1 MGFFSEFRSVNK
13 TDLGLVHFRTF
24 HSEKYS
30 MLAKAFTFLIILICS
45 SVLHAADEKA
55 LAVSPVMQ
63 DNSCPTCALA
73 PNSATAEDGAAP
85 GKSALTSTGE
95 TAQRIIN
102 YLPNGDTKRGLQQ
115 YIDIVGAD
123 AYEGD
128 NAVGATNAGIAAY
141 FSRKFSDPKNSCV
154 RDAAL
159 SFYQDV
165 EKYLKAKIPQDVNCK
180 PLPNNMIV
188 AGKSVSTT
196 DSATSCSE
204 PDRAGLYATVGSD
217 RFKNLEPGW
226 LWKLAM
232 EHAKNDPNSA
242 MFLIGMCGHDDTA
255 QGEFTWEDN
264 SPTALDEIRE
274 QCSELKKQ
282 KNLYDNEVKELSV
295 HPDANAT
302 QLAFAKSNSTI
313 LNMQITQLQNASS
326 VQRQMN
332 CPSAAS
338 GYYTPGSL
346 GMSADIPKSVKDE
359 IQRVQGD
366 IGGAKKIPSK
376 YYHVYGAAFMAC
388 QLVQNGIS
396 PSRAELIQTQAAR
409 LYRGIRMCGSNQEY
423 LGDMKDYKSLMLPLI
438 SKYKLND
445 PKQLT
450 LAIVKDIRAGKVHCE
465 IDNYDPD
472 FAIKL
477 AKECAFL
484 SRHSIPAQIITSEE
498 FEMTDE
504 QIANK
509 VNNHMI
515 NGDAAELYN
524 KWYVGGENIAGKTVP
539 CTDIRVWG
547 PADLTKPTDSF
558 FGNLAKPNDWSKERY
573 EKASQRLATW
583 DVDFRWTE
591 AQHAAGAKFAGQSC
605 KKRSASEPELSGIC
619 SVGSSQKSNKSS
631 TSNPSSSG
639 NTPAGVR

>member
-1 MGFFSEFRSVNK
+1 
-13 TDLGLVHFRTF
+13 
-24 HSEKYS
+24 

-63 DNSCPTCALA
+63 DTSCPTCAA
-73 PNSATAEDGAAP
+73 IPNSFQTNTEVGA

-95 TAQRIIN
+95 AAQRIIN

-115 YIDIVGAD
+115 YVDIVGAD

-128 NAVGATNAGIAAY
+128 NAVGTTNAGIAAF

-159 SFYQDV
+159 SFYRDV
-165 EKYLKAKIPQDVNCK
+165 EKYLKAKLPQDANCK
-180 PLPNNMIV
+180 PLPGNMIV

-196 DSATSCSE
+196 DTATSCAE
-204 PDRAGLYATVGSD
+204 PDRAGLYATVGAD

-232 EHAKNDPNSA
+232 EHSKNDPNSA

-255 QGEFTWEDN
+255 QGEFSWDDN
-264 SPTALDEIRE
+264 SPAALDEIRE
-274 QCSELKKQ
+274 QCAELKKQ
-282 KNLYDNEVKELSV
+282 KKLYDNEIKELSA
-295 HPDANAT
+295 HPDTNAT
-302 QLAFAKSNSTI
+302 QIAFAKSTSTV
-313 LNMQITQLQNASS
+313 LNMQISQLQNTSS

-338 GYYTPGSL
+338 GFYTPGSL
-346 GMSADIPKSVKDE
+346 GLKADIPKSVKDE

-396 PSRAELIQTQAAR
+396 PSQAELIQTQAAR

-423 LGDMKDYKSLMLPLI
+423 LGDMKDYKSAMAPLI
-438 SKYKLND
+438 LKYKIND

-450 LAIVKDIRAGKVHCE
+450 LAIVKDIRSGKIHCDV
-465 IDNYDPD
+465 DNFDPQ
-472 FAIKL
+472 FANKL

-484 SRHSIPAQIITSEE
+484 SRHSIPVQMITSDE
-498 FEMTDE
+498 FDMTDE

-509 VNNHMI
+509 VDNHMI

-524 KWYVGGENIAGKTVP
+524 KWYIGGETVAGKTVP

-547 PADLTKPTDSF
+547 PADLTKPTESF
-558 FGNLAKPNDWSKERY
+558 FGNLSKPDDWGKDRY

-583 DVDFRWTE
+583 DVDFKWTE
-591 AQHAAGAKFAGQSC
+591 AQHSAGAKFAGQSC
-605 KKRSASEPELSGIC
+605 KKRSPNEPELGGIC
-619 SVGSSQKSNKSS
+619 GTGSSQKFNNSS
-631 TSNPSSSG
+631 GGNPSSSG
-639 NTPAGVR
+639 TTQQGVR